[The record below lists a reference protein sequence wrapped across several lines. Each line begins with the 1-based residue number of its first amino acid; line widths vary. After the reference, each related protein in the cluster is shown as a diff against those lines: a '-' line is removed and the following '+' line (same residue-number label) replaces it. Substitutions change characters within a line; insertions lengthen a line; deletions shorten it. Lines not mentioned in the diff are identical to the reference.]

1 MRRPRRLRVRVY
13 EVSVGDGALPPPRVG
28 AITDFP
34 VGFVEADSPYAP
46 GRRRDAEI
54 MTIRGE
60 LELRDT
66 EPFEYRDDDS
76 GTAHWMWQGL
86 VRGDGWTA
94 TWTGPRPLTGPVELT
109 GYFGSSLSYDNEG
122 RVRGRITRVQIIS
135 QASRCV
141 GDTGKLADEKPCHYR
156 DVELAP
162 FSHHDA
168 DPFDI
173 GGVQYRD
180 IATVIDL
187 DLDDVPPR
195 TLRPQVLPGDV
206 SSVDAAVWVAD
217 SELPIV
223 ARIDTS
229 TDRATEYVLPG
240 RGDTY
245 RRVAATPS
253 GCWVAGRDALYRITH
268 GAGAYRVTDA
278 GACSSAASG
287 ETLLAQHVSGAWMI
301 HTPDGPPRPVDVPDD
316 ELIGNIGIDSSTGD
330 FILLM
335 RWAADQGQ
343 WLRLVCI
350 SQSGD
355 VRVGPGFAPPDRRG
369 RRPFFAGTSPLRM
382 FYGGVVVT
390 INDDLTLGPPD
401 RLPKEPIIGG
411 AFGDNAWILTFRARR
426 FADDLRTQWWPLPAP
441 ADPTTPLP
449 TDALLTILDPATLTP
464 QTSRFVDQPRS
475 VGAQQRDAWICDRG
489 RLRRISLESTN
500 SQGDAAIDDIDMSAL
515 ITESVPPATTDTT
528 STP

>member
-13 EVSVGDGALPPPRVG
+13 EMSVGDNALPPPRVG
-28 AITDFP
+28 TVTDFP
-34 VGFVEADSPYAP
+34 VSFDEAGSPYDP

-76 GTAHWMWQGL
+76 GTSHWMWRGL
-86 VRGDGWTA
+86 LRGDGWTA

-109 GYFGSSLSYDNEG
+109 GYFGSSLNYDHPG
-122 RVRGRITRVQIIS
+122 RVRGRITRVRIIS

-141 GDTGKLADEKPCHYR
+141 GDTWELAEDAPCHYR
-156 DVELAP
+156 DVDLAP
-162 FSHHDA
+162 AFHHEA
-168 DPFDI
+168 EPFDI
-173 GGVQYRD
+173 GGVRYHD
-180 IATVIDL
+180 VATLIDL

-195 TLRPQVLPGDV
+195 TLRPQVLPGDA
-206 SSVDAAVWVAD
+206 SSVDNAVWVAD

-229 TDRATEYVLPG
+229 TDHATEYVLAG
-240 RGDTY
+240 RGDTF

-253 GCWVAGRDALYRITH
+253 GCWVAGRDALHRITH
-268 GAGAYRVTDA
+268 GAGAYRVTDD
-278 GACSSAASG
+278 GACWSAASG
-287 ETLLAQHVSGAWMI
+287 ETLLAQHVSGVWMI

-330 FILLM
+330 FIFLM
-335 RWAADQGQ
+335 RWATDEER
-343 WLRLVCI
+343 WLRLVRV
-350 SQSGD
+350 SPSGD

-369 RRPFFAGTSPLRM
+369 GWPFFAGTRALRM

-411 AFGDNAWILTFRARR
+411 AFGDRVWILTFRARR
-426 FADDLRTQWWPLPAP
+426 FSDDLRTQWWPLPTP
-441 ADPTTPLP
+441 DDPSTPLP
-449 TDALLTILDPATLTP
+449 TDALLTILDPTTLTP

-475 VGAQQRDAWICDRG
+475 VAAQQRDAWICDRG
-489 RLRRISLESTN
+489 RLLRMSLERKDSG
-500 SQGDAAIDDIDMSAL
+500 GDAAIDDVDMSAL

-528 STP
+528 IAP

>member
-1 MRRPRRLRVRVY
+1 
-13 EVSVGDGALPPPRVG
+13 
-28 AITDFP
+28 
-34 VGFVEADSPYAP
+34 
-46 GRRRDAEI
+46 

-86 VRGDGWTA
+86 LRGYGWTA

-109 GYFGSSLSYDNEG
+109 GYFGSSLNHDDEG

-135 QASRCV
+135 QVSRCV
-141 GDTGKLADEKPCHYR
+141 GDTMKLADDTACRYR
-156 DVELAP
+156 EVELAP

-168 DPFDI
+168 EPCDI

-180 IATVIDL
+180 IATLIDL

-195 TLRPQVLPGDV
+195 TLRPQVLPGHV
-206 SSVDAAVWVAD
+206 SSADAAVWVAD

-223 ARIDTS
+223 ARIDTT
-229 TDRATEYVLPG
+229 TDHATEYVLPG

-253 GCWVAGRDALYRITH
+253 GCWVTGRDALYRITH
-268 GAGAYRVTDA
+268 GAGASRVTDD
-278 GACSSAASG
+278 GACSSAVSG
-287 ETLLAQHVSGAWMI
+287 ETLLAQHVSGGWMT
-301 HTPDGPPRPVDVPDD
+301 HTPDGPPLPVDVPAD
-316 ELIGNIGIDSSTGD
+316 ELIGNVGIDSSTGD
-330 FILLM
+330 FISLM
-335 RWAADQGQ
+335 RWATDGGR
-343 WLRLVCI
+343 WLRLVRV
-350 SQSGD
+350 SPTGD

-369 RRPFFAGTSPLRM
+369 GRPFFAETRGLRM

-411 AFGDNAWILTFRARR
+411 AFADRAWILTFRARR
-426 FADDLRTQWWPLPAP
+426 FSDDLSTQWWPLPAP
-441 ADPTTPLP
+441 IDPSTPLP
-449 TDALLTILDPATLTP
+449 SDALLTILDPTTLTP

-475 VGAQQRDAWICDRG
+475 VAAQPRDAWICDRG
-489 RLRRISLESTN
+489 RLLRMSLERKDSD
-500 SQGDAAIDDIDMSAL
+500 GEAAIDDIDISTL
-515 ITESVPPATTDTT
+515 ITESISPATTIA
-528 STP
+528 P